1 MCSNVWDPKNTGSS
15 CHWHNNS
22 DLLKTTSSTVSYSL
36 YELFIWL
43 ESVKKLF
50 FLGSSGGFFVMSF
63 IHITRLGVT
72 YIYYRFFGCAF
83 SFVFCQS
90 SEAELHTIC
99 ERWVCGQVEN
109 KYYFASLSLFSC
121 NCFRHRSPGHAG
133 LTVYAKS
140 FCFCR
145 FVLTPT
151 WR

>member
-15 CHWHNNS
+15 SGCQWHNNS

-43 ESVKKLF
+43 EAVKKLF

-63 IHITRLGVT
+63 IHITRVT
-72 YIYYRFFGCAF
+72 YIYRFFGCAF
-83 SFVFCQS
+83 SVFCQS

-99 ERWVCGQVEN
+99 ERSRWVCGQVEN

-133 LTVYAKS
+133 LVVYAKS